1 MNCAENQVVLGVDFG
16 STKIQVGAITPDGKA
31 LSARKF
37 PTSRNSQEE
46 SISSLQ
52 GAIASFLEEWTGLR
66 RPQSALAWLVTL
78 TATMEY
84 GSTL

>member
-52 GAIASFLEEWTGLR
+52 GAIASFLEEWDG
-66 RPQSALAWLVTL
+66 PSPAALAWLVTL